1 VHLVSFIEDGD
12 WLDAIFLKR
21 EHRKVKADGTITLNK
36 QLYEVPPRFIGQ
48 SIELRYDERGV
59 YVYEDGRK
67 VAEAVRVRLE
77 DNAYVKRHRSP
88 FAGFRRR
95 RENTV
100 YKSFYSL
107 SREPFAKETD
117 PSEAYQGAPFQEALR
132 ALEYVKRTR
141 GIGLLIGE
149 PGAGKT
155 FALRALKESL
165 NPSLYHVVYFPLS
178 TGGVM
183 DFYRGLALG
192 LGEEPKYRKV
202 DLFRQIQQAIERLY
216 HVSHEKMISSEWKN
230 TLGQLYAPVSYNDFS
245 RQSFMSRSTCFS
257 RWIVLVCIFALK

>member
-1 VHLVSFIEDGD
+1 M
-12 WLDAIFLKR
+12 
-21 EHRKVKADGTITLNK
+21 
-36 QLYEVPPRFIGQ
+36 
-48 SIELRYDERGV
+48 
-59 YVYEDGRK
+59 
-67 VAEAVRVRLE
+67 
-77 DNAYVKRHRSP
+77 
-88 FAGFRRR
+88 
-95 RENTV
+95 

-192 LGEEPKYRKV
+192 IRRGTEVPQGRPLPPNPAGDR
-202 DLFRQIQQAIERLY
+202 AI
-216 HVSHEKMISSEWKN
+216 VS
-230 TLGQLYAPVSYNDFS
+230 
-245 RQSFMSRSTCFS
+245 
-257 RWIVLVCIFALK
+257 

>member
-1 VHLVSFIEDGD
+1 M
-12 WLDAIFLKR
+12 R
-21 EHRKVKADGTITLNK
+21 R
-36 QLYEVPPRFIGQ
+36 
-48 SIELRYDERGV
+48 
-59 YVYEDGRK
+59 
-67 VAEAVRVRLE
+67 
-77 DNAYVKRHRSP
+77 
-88 FAGFRRR
+88 FRRR
-95 RENTV
+95 REKTG

-117 PSEAYQGAPFQEALR
+117 PSEAYQGASFQEALR

-165 NPSLYHVVYFPLS
+165 KPSWYHVVYFPLS

-192 LGEEPKYRKV
+192 LGEEPTYRKV
-202 DLFRQIQQAIERLY
+202 NLFRQIPQ
-216 HVSHEKMISSEWKN
+216 
-230 TLGQLYAPVSYNDFS
+230 
-245 RQSFMSRSTCFS
+245 
-257 RWIVLVCIFALK
+257 